1 MSNYRDTMTL
11 LRSDEDITSVTFVLY
26 NASTSRYARV
36 RSVEVENTESI
47 AEIRDTLRHDV
58 TATNTLNPADM
69 RTILKSISN
78 ADTRLGLIRLL
89 ASLELQQVN
98 YPNAIHAIGLRV
110 NH

>member
-11 LRSDEDITSVTFVLY
+11 LRSDDDINTITFALY

-36 RSVEVENTESI
+36 RSVEVDNADSI

-58 TATNTLNPADM
+58 AATKTLGPADM

-78 ADTRLGLIRLL
+78 ADTRLSLIRLL
-89 ASLELQQVN
+89 ASLELQQVD

-110 NH
+110 KH

>member
-1 MSNYRDTMTL
+1 MPNYRDTMAL

-36 RSVEVENTESI
+36 RSVEVDNADSI

-58 TATNTLNPADM
+58 TAAETLNPADM

-89 ASLELQQVN
+89 ASLELQQVD
-98 YPNAIHAIGLRV
+98 YPNTIHAIGLRV
-110 NH
+110 NR

>member
-1 MSNYRDTMTL
+1 MPNYRDTMAL
-11 LRSDEDITSVTFVLY
+11 LRSDENINTITFALY

-36 RSVEVENTESI
+36 RSVEVGNADSI

-58 TATNTLNPADM
+58 TATETLDPADM

-78 ADTRLGLIRLL
+78 ADTRLSLIRLL
-89 ASLELQQVN
+89 ASLELQQVD

-110 NH
+110 NR